1 MANIKQILGFG
12 SDTDDYED
20 DVEYEEEATEEKA
33 APLSS
38 RQRFQTKRASRASR
52 NSAPAP
58 SGKRP
63 NFILCKPDDKSAMQA
78 VADDVISGKS
88 VILNLENIQ
97 KDTKRIVDFLYGVV
111 YALDGT
117 VKKVAEHTYLI
128 APGGV
133 DITGEMDNDL
143 EETVF

>member
-20 DVEYEEEATEEKA
+20 DVEYEDEVTEEKA
-33 APLSS
+33 AP
-38 RQRFQTKRASRASR
+38 KRASRASR

-63 NFILCKPDDKSAMQA
+63 NFILCKPDDKSAMQT

>member
-1 MANIKQILGFG
+1 M
-12 SDTDDYED
+12 
-20 DVEYEEEATEEKA
+20 
-33 APLSS
+33 
-38 RQRFQTKRASRASR
+38 
-52 NSAPAP
+52 
-58 SGKRP
+58 
-63 NFILCKPDDKSAMQA
+63 
-78 VADDVISGKS
+78 
-88 VILNLENIQ
+88 
-97 KDTKRIVDFLYGVV
+97 DFLYGVV

>member
-33 APLSS
+33 AS
-38 RQRFQTKRASRASR
+38 KRASRASR

-97 KDTKRIVDFLYGVV
+97 KDTKRIVLS
-111 YALDGT
+111 
-117 VKKVAEHTYLI
+117 LI
-128 APGGV
+128 H
-133 DITGEMDNDL
+133 I
-143 EETVF
+143 

>member
-20 DVEYEEEATEEKA
+20 DVEYEEEATEEKS
-33 APLSS
+33 APKRSS
-38 RQRFQTKRASRASR
+38 KASRT
-52 NSAPAP
+52 AP
-58 SGKRP
+58 SASSGRRP
-63 NFILCKPDDKSAMQA
+63 NFILCKPDDKSAMQS

-111 YALDGT
+111 YALDGS

-133 DITGEMDNDL
+133 DITGEMDDGL
-143 EETVF
+143 EESVF

>member
-1 MANIKQILGFG
+1 
-12 SDTDDYED
+12 
-20 DVEYEEEATEEKA
+20 
-33 APLSS
+33 
-38 RQRFQTKRASRASR
+38 
-52 NSAPAP
+52 
-58 SGKRP
+58 
-63 NFILCKPDDKSAMQA
+63 MQA

-128 APGGV
+128 APRGV